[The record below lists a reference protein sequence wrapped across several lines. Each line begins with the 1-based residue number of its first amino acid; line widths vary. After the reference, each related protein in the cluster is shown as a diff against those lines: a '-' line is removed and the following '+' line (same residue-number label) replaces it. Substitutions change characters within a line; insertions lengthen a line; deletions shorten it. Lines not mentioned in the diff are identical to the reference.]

1 MCLYYY
7 NHSRLLVVV
16 NLLCSLLTPLSQES
30 FHTVKKLLVR
40 FSFKAVQ
47 HTSYFIIYHQK
58 HFLKSITLAFP

>member
-40 FSFKAVQ
+40 F
-47 HTSYFIIYHQK
+47 
-58 HFLKSITLAFP
+58 FLLRQYSTQVTL